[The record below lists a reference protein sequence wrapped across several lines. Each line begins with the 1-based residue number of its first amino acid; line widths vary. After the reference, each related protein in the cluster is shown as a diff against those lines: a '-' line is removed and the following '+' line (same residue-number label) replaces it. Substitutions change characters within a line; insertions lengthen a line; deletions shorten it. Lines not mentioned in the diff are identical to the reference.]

1 MFPFQQFLQCNSWNV
16 QQLFVTPVFSKSL
29 HHGKNGKNTI
39 GLWHQN
45 FFVSCLSFQSVT
57 SSWFIDLSR
66 RISLF
71 IALFEKVV
79 GKKNNNIFVIY
90 RPLKVTVPLRQN
102 TKLNSEDDAEFAPG
116 SQ

>member
-1 MFPFQQFLQCNSWNV
+1 M

-57 SSWFIDLSR
+57 YLVDLSR

-90 RPLKVTVPLRQN
+90 RPLKVTVALRQN